1 MKIAFF
7 GTWDFSKSVLQWL
20 YESWLF
26 DIALVI
32 SQRDKPV
39 GRKKEIIPTPV
50 KQFALDHDIEVRQPK
65 SLKIKPDSTWEA
77 LLKELQSLELDFIV
91 VVAYGKI
98 MPIEILDV
106 PKHWSINLH
115 GSILPLYRWAS
126 PIQASIKNG
135 DKITGLTTMYMSA
148 GMDEWDILKIEEV
161 GIWPDENTLDI
172 FAKFSD
178 IWPDLMITT
187 LQEIIAGKLQWIPQI
202 DDDATYCGKISKKDG
217 SVSFQNQSTQ
227 EIYNTYRAYTPWP
240 GIFAEYNGKKFTI
253 EGCEL
258 LDQIPPISVD
268 NSAPLIKGGDA
279 AEWSGGTPGQVIK
292 INKKTIGIVCADKKI
307 LQLRQVKLESKK
319 SMDIQSFVN
328 GNKEFLSF
336 VFE

>member
-7 GTWDFSKSVLQWL
+7 GTWDFSKV
-20 YESWLF
+20 
-26 DIALVI
+26 V

-77 LLKELQSLELDFIV
+77 LLKELQSLDLDFIV

-98 MPIEILDV
+98 MPIEILDA
-106 PKHWSINLH
+106 PKYWSINLH

-161 GIWPDENTLDI
+161 EIWSDENTLDI

-178 IWPDLMITT
+178 IWPNLMTST
-187 LQEIIAGKLQWIPQI
+187 LQEIIAGKLEWTPQV
-202 DDDATYCGKISKKDG
+202 DDDATYCWKISKEDG
-217 SVSFQNQSTQ
+217 KVSFQKQTSA

-240 GIFAEYNGKKFTI
+240 GIFADYNGKKFTI
-253 EGCEL
+253 EDCEL

-268 NSAPLIKGGDA
+268 NSAPLNI
-279 AEWSGGTPGQVIK
+279 
-292 INKKTIGIVCADKKI
+292 
-307 LQLRQVKLESKK
+307 ES
-319 SMDIQSFVN
+319 F
-328 GNKEFLSF
+328 
-336 VFE
+336 